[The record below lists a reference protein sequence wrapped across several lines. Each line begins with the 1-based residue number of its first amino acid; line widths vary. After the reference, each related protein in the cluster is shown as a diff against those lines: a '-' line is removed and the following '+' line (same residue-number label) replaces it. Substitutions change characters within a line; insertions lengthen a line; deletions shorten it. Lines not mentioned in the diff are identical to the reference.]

1 MCVSLDQPYLAGH
14 AKAAFNINVS
24 QDLSY
29 DIHKIILL
37 LLLFCQPRENNNFV
51 AYATPLYQLD
61 CFSDHVYKR
70 ESILRVVFAVYLKQL
85 RELSRKVVVGYK
97 RNYAHEVLIN
107 CLFKLAQ
114 ENSGLVN

>member
-37 LLLFCQPRENNNFV
+37 LLLFCQPRENSNFV
-51 AYATPLYQLD
+51 AYATLLHQID
-61 CFSDHVYKR
+61 CFSDHVQR
-70 ESILRVVFAVYLKQL
+70 ESILLVVFGVQRTFKKECCQLKT
-85 RELSRKVVVGYK
+85 KVCARSTGYTVTACSSLP
-97 RNYAHEVLIN
+97 RIT
-107 CLFKLAQ
+107 CD
-114 ENSGLVN
+114 